1 MKKVVL
7 IDGNNL
13 IFRSYYATA
22 YRGEILTNSKG
33 LPTNAVYAYIQMLLK
48 IIAEEK
54 PSHIMVAFDKGKT
67 FRHESYDDYKGGRSE
82 TPKELKEQIPYAKKV
97 TRAMGIT
104 VEEIENYE
112 ADDIIGTYSKKIDEE
127 VLVVSSDRDLLQL
140 ISPNVKMK
148 LLKMKDYVYYN
159 EKSFYED
166 YGIKPIEIIDLKALM
181 GDSSDNIKGVAGIGE
196 KTALKLIKEYH
207 TIDNLY
213 KNIDDL
219 KGKVKENLL
228 NDKESAYKSL
238 ELATIYLDVPIEVNL
253 EKIAY
258 KGSNEEELNSLLKEL
273 EFNSLINKMSIK
285 KSEEK
290 LDIEIVEDINF
301 RLNEDYSLYLVSSNL
316 SYFKSLTIG
325 VAISTKDKNYFI
337 KKEYFN
343 EDLFNNNFNKYTY
356 DVKRV
361 DVALSLLN
369 FNNNINF
376 DNYIAYYLLNEK
388 ITEDISFIM
397 LNKGYDVKLNEDIFK
412 KDKLLI
418 EEETLINDACKK
430 ARFIYEEKERLKEEI
445 EKNNLHYLYYD
456 IELKLASILA
466 NMEKEGIL
474 VDKDYL
480 DSLESEIKEKL
491 KTLEEK
497 IYAISE
503 EEFNISSPKQLGV
516 ILFEK
521 LNIPYPKKSK
531 NSNYSTDKE
540 VLDKIRLFNPIVS
553 LVEEYRM
560 LSKLNSNYV
569 VGLKEQIMS
578 DNKVH
583 TIYNQ
588 CLTRTGRLSSKDPN
602 LQNIPNHDEYGR
614 LIRKCFV
621 SKEGYT
627 FLSSDYSQIEL
638 RLFAELSNVE
648 SLKEAFINSEDIH
661 SFTASKIFNKDI
673 KDVTKEER
681 SRAKA
686 VNFGIIYGI
695 SSFGLANDLGINV
708 NDAKDFIDRYMEKFD
723 GIKAYMKKEVED
735 AKEKGYVTT
744 IMNRKRYIDEI
755 KASNY
760 MIRMQGERMAL
771 NTPIQGSGSDI
782 LKKAMIDIDS
792 EFKEKN
798 IKSKML
804 LQIHDELIF
813 EVKEEEIEIVK
824 EIVKERME
832 NAFKLSVPLV
842 VDINMGKDLYE
853 AK

>member
-67 FRHESYDDYKGGRSE
+67 FRHESYDDYKGGRNE

-140 ISPNVKMK
+140 ISPNVRMK
-148 LLKMKDYVYYN
+148 LLKMKDYVYYDD
-159 EKSFYED
+159 KSFYED

-316 SYFKSLTIG
+316 SYFKSFTIG
-325 VAISTKDKNYFI
+325 VAVSTKDKNYFI

-621 SKEGYT
+621 SQEGYT

-723 GIKAYMKKEVED
+723 GIKDYMKKEVDD

-813 EVKEEEIEIVK
+813 EVKEEEKEIVK
-824 EIVKERME
+824 EIVKEKME

-842 VDINMGKDLYE
+842 VDINMGNDLYE

>member
-1 MKKVVL
+1 MEKVVL

-22 YRGEILTNSKG
+22 YRGELLTNSKG
-33 LPTNAVYAYIQMLLK
+33 LPTNAIYAYVQMLIK

-54 PSHIMVAFDKGKT
+54 PTHIMVAFDKGKT
-67 FRHESYDDYKGGRSE
+67 FRHESYDDYKGGRNE
-82 TPKELKEQIPYAKKV
+82 TPSELKQQIPYAKQI

-104 VEEIENYE
+104 VEELENYE
-112 ADDIIGTYSKKIDEE
+112 ADDIIGTYSKKIETE
-127 VLVVSSDRDLLQL
+127 VLLVSSDRDLLQL

-148 LLKMKDYVYYN
+148 LLKMKDFIYYD

-166 YGIKPIEIIDLKALM
+166 YGIKPIEVIDLKALM
-181 GDSSDNIKGVAGIGE
+181 GDSSDNIKGVTGIGE

-213 KNIDDL
+213 KNIDNL
-219 KGKVKENLL
+219 KGKIKENLL

-238 ELATIYLDVPIEVNL
+238 ELATIYLNVPIEVNL
-253 EKIAY
+253 EKIVY
-258 KGSNEEELNSLLKEL
+258 KGSDEEELNSLLKEL
-273 EFNSLINKMSIK
+273 EFTSLFNKMKMK
-285 KSEEK
+285 KNEEK
-290 LDIEIVEDINF
+290 LEIEIIEDTNF
-301 RLNEDYSLYLVSSNL
+301 SLNEDYSLYLLSSNL
-316 SYFKSLTIG
+316 SYFKSKTLG

-337 KKEYFN
+337 KTEYFN
-343 EDLFNNNFNKYTY
+343 DKIFNNNFNKYTY

-388 ITEDISFIM
+388 ITEDIAFIM
-397 LNKGYDVKLNEDIFK
+397 NNKGYDIKLNEDIFK
-412 KDKLLI
+412 KDKILI
-418 EEETLINDACKK
+418 EEENLINDACKK
-430 ARFIYEEKERLKEEI
+430 ARFIYEEKNRLIEEI
-445 EKNNLHYLYYD
+445 DKNDLHYLYYD
-456 IELKLASILA
+456 IELKLALILA

-474 VDKDYL
+474 VDKSYL
-480 DSLESEIKEKL
+480 DNLEIEIRAKL
-491 KTLEEK
+491 KDLEEK

-540 VLDKIRLFNPIVS
+540 VLDKIRIFNPIVS

-578 DNKVH
+578 DNKIH

-614 LIRKCFV
+614 LIRKCFI
-621 SKEGYT
+621 SQEGYT

-638 RLFAELSNVE
+638 RLFAEFSNVD
-648 SLKEAFINSEDIH
+648 SLKEAFINNEDIH
-661 SFTASKIFNKDI
+661 RFTAAKIFNKDI

-681 SRAKA
+681 SKAKA

-695 SSFGLANDLGINV
+695 SSFGLANDLSINV
-708 NDAKDFIDRYMEKFD
+708 NDAKDFIDKYMEKFH
-723 GIKAYMKKEVED
+723 GIKEYMKKEVED
-735 AKEKGYVTT
+735 AKKLGYVKT
-744 IMNRKRYIDEI
+744 IMNRKRLIDEI
-755 KASNY
+755 KSSNY

-782 LKKAMIDIDS
+782 LKKAMIDIDT
-792 EFKEKN
+792 EFKNKK

-804 LQIHDELIF
+804 LQIHDELVF

-824 EIVKERME
+824 EIVKEKME
-832 NAFKLSVPLV
+832 NAFKLSVPLI
-842 VDINMGKDLYE
+842 VDINLGKDLYE

>member
-48 IIAEEK
+48 IISEEK

-356 DVKRV
+356 DIKRV

-480 DSLESEIKEKL
+480 DSLESEIKGKL

-621 SKEGYT
+621 SQEGYT

-723 GIKAYMKKEVED
+723 GIKDYMKKEVDD

-824 EIVKERME
+824 EIVKEKME

>member
-1 MKKVVL
+1 MEKVVL

-22 YRGEILTNSKG
+22 YRGELLTNSKG
-33 LPTNAVYAYIQMLLK
+33 LPTNAIYAYVQMLIK

-54 PSHIMVAFDKGKT
+54 PTHIMVAFDKGKT
-67 FRHESYDDYKGGRSE
+67 FRHESYDDYKGGRNE
-82 TPKELKEQIPYAKKV
+82 TPSELKQQIPYAKQI

-104 VEEIENYE
+104 VEELENYE
-112 ADDIIGTYSKKIDEE
+112 ADDIIGTYSKKIETE
-127 VLVVSSDRDLLQL
+127 VLLVSSDRDLLQL
-140 ISPNVKMK
+140 LSPNVKMK
-148 LLKMKDYVYYN
+148 LLKMKDFIYYD

-166 YGIKPIEIIDLKALM
+166 YGIKPIEVIDLKALM
-181 GDSSDNIKGVAGIGE
+181 GDSSDNIKGVTGIGE

-213 KNIDDL
+213 KNIDNL
-219 KGKVKENLL
+219 KGKIKENLL

-238 ELATIYLDVPIEVNL
+238 ELATIYLNVPIEVNL
-253 EKIAY
+253 EKIVY

-273 EFNSLINKMSIK
+273 EFTSLFNKMKMK
-285 KSEEK
+285 KNEEK
-290 LDIEIVEDINF
+290 LKIEIIEDANF
-301 RLNEDYSLYLVSSNL
+301 SLNEDYSLYLLSSNL
-316 SYFKSLTIG
+316 SYFKSKTLG

-337 KKEYFN
+337 KTEYFN
-343 EDLFNNNFNKYTY
+343 DKIFNNNFNKYTY

-388 ITEDISFIM
+388 ITEDIAFIM
-397 LNKGYDVKLNEDIFK
+397 NNKVYDVKLNEDIFK
-412 KDKLLI
+412 KDKILI
-418 EEETLINDACKK
+418 EEENLINDACKK
-430 ARFIYEEKERLKEEI
+430 ARFIYEEKNRLIEEI
-445 EKNNLHYLYYD
+445 DKNDLHYLYYD
-456 IELKLASILA
+456 IEFKLALILA

-474 VDKDYL
+474 VDKSYL
-480 DSLESEIKEKL
+480 DNLEIEIRAKL
-491 KTLEEK
+491 KDLEEK

-540 VLDKIRLFNPIVS
+540 VLDKIRIFNPIVS

-578 DNKVH
+578 DNKIH

-614 LIRKCFV
+614 LIRKCFI
-621 SKEGYT
+621 SQEGYT

-638 RLFAELSNVE
+638 RLFAEFSNVD
-648 SLKEAFINSEDIH
+648 SLKEAFINNEDIH
-661 SFTASKIFNKDI
+661 RFTAAKIFNKDI

-681 SRAKA
+681 SKAKA

-695 SSFGLANDLGINV
+695 SSFGLANDLSINV
-708 NDAKDFIDRYMEKFD
+708 NDAKDFIDKYMEKFH
-723 GIKAYMKKEVED
+723 GIKEYMKKEVED
-735 AKEKGYVTT
+735 AKKLGYVKT
-744 IMNRKRYIDEI
+744 IMNRKRLIDEI
-755 KASNY
+755 KSSNY

-782 LKKAMIDIDS
+782 LKKAMIDIDT
-792 EFKEKN
+792 EFKNKN

-804 LQIHDELIF
+804 LQIHDELVF
-813 EVKEEEIEIVK
+813 EVKEEEIKIVK
-824 EIVKERME
+824 EIVKEKME
-832 NAFKLSVPLV
+832 NAFKLSVPLI
-842 VDINMGKDLYE
+842 VDINLGKDLYE

>member
-140 ISPNVKMK
+140 ISPNVRMK
-148 LLKMKDYVYYN
+148 LLKMKDYIYYD

-290 LDIEIVEDINF
+290 LEIEIVEDINF

-337 KKEYFN
+337 KKKYFN

-356 DVKRV
+356 DIKRV

-369 FNNNINF
+369 FSNNINF

-412 KDKLLI
+412 KDKVLI

-480 DSLESEIKEKL
+480 DSLEGEIKEKL

-621 SKEGYT
+621 SQEGYT

-723 GIKAYMKKEVED
+723 GIKAYMKKEVDD

-824 EIVKERME
+824 ELVKEKME

>member
-67 FRHESYDDYKGGRSE
+67 FRHESYDDYKGGRNE

-148 LLKMKDYVYYN
+148 LLKMKDHVYYD

-412 KDKLLI
+412 KDKVLI

-480 DSLESEIKEKL
+480 DNLESEIKEKL

-578 DNKVH
+578 DNKIH

-621 SKEGYT
+621 SQEGYT

-824 EIVKERME
+824 ELVKEKME

>member
-1 MKKVVL
+1 MEKVVL

-22 YRGEILTNSKG
+22 YRGELLTNSKG
-33 LPTNAVYAYIQMLLK
+33 LPTNAIYAYVQMLIK

-54 PSHIMVAFDKGKT
+54 PTHIMVAFDKGKT
-67 FRHESYDDYKGGRSE
+67 FRHESYDDYKGGRNE
-82 TPKELKEQIPYAKKV
+82 TPSELKQQIPYAKQI

-104 VEEIENYE
+104 VEELENYE
-112 ADDIIGTYSKKIDEE
+112 ADDIIGTYSKKIETE
-127 VLVVSSDRDLLQL
+127 VLLVSSDRDLLQL

-148 LLKMKDYVYYN
+148 LLKMKDFIYYD

-166 YGIKPIEIIDLKALM
+166 YGIKPIEVIDLKALM
-181 GDSSDNIKGVAGIGE
+181 GDSSDNIKGVTGIGE

-213 KNIDDL
+213 KNIDNL
-219 KGKVKENLL
+219 KGKIKENLL
-228 NDKESAYKSL
+228 NDKESVYKSL
-238 ELATIYLDVPIEVNL
+238 ELATIYLNVPIEVNL
-253 EKIAY
+253 EKIVY

-273 EFNSLINKMSIK
+273 EFTSLFNKMKMK
-285 KSEEK
+285 KNEEK
-290 LDIEIVEDINF
+290 LEIEIIEDTNF
-301 RLNEDYSLYLVSSNL
+301 SLNEDYSLYLLSSNL
-316 SYFKSLTIG
+316 SYFKSKTLG

-337 KKEYFN
+337 KTEYFN
-343 EDLFNNNFNKYTY
+343 DKIFNNNFNKYTY

-388 ITEDISFIM
+388 ITEDIAFIM
-397 LNKGYDVKLNEDIFK
+397 NNKGYDVKLNEDIFK
-412 KDKLLI
+412 KDKILI
-418 EEETLINDACKK
+418 EEENLINDACKK
-430 ARFIYEEKERLKEEI
+430 ARFIYEEKNRLIEEI
-445 EKNNLHYLYYD
+445 DKNDLHYLYYD
-456 IELKLASILA
+456 IELKLALILA

-474 VDKDYL
+474 VDKSYL
-480 DSLESEIKEKL
+480 DNLEIEIRAKL
-491 KTLEEK
+491 KDLEEK

-540 VLDKIRLFNPIVS
+540 VLDKIRIFNPIVS

-578 DNKVH
+578 DNKIH

-614 LIRKCFV
+614 LIRKCFI
-621 SKEGYT
+621 SQEGYT

-638 RLFAELSNVE
+638 RLFAEFSNVD
-648 SLKEAFINSEDIH
+648 SLKEAFINNEDIH
-661 SFTASKIFNKDI
+661 RFTAAKIFSKDI

-681 SRAKA
+681 SKAKA

-695 SSFGLANDLGINV
+695 SSFGLANDLSINV
-708 NDAKDFIDRYMEKFD
+708 NDAKDFIDKYMEKFH
-723 GIKAYMKKEVED
+723 GIKEYMKKEVED
-735 AKEKGYVTT
+735 AKKLGYVKT
-744 IMNRKRYIDEI
+744 IMNRKRLIDEI
-755 KASNY
+755 KSTNY

-782 LKKAMIDIDS
+782 LKKAMIDIDT
-792 EFKEKN
+792 EFKNKN

-804 LQIHDELIF
+804 LQIHDELVF
-813 EVKEEEIEIVK
+813 EVKEEEIKIVK
-824 EIVKERME
+824 EIVKEKME
-832 NAFKLSVPLV
+832 NAFKLSVPLI
-842 VDINMGKDLYE
+842 VDINLGKDLYE

>member
-1 MKKVVL
+1 MEKVVL

-22 YRGEILTNSKG
+22 YRGELLTNSKG
-33 LPTNAVYAYIQMLLK
+33 LPTNAIYAYVQMLLK

-54 PSHIMVAFDKGKT
+54 PTHIMVAFDKGKT
-67 FRHESYDDYKGGRSE
+67 FRHESYDDYKGGRNE
-82 TPKELKEQIPYAKKV
+82 TPNDLKVQIPYAKQI

-112 ADDIIGTYSKKIDEE
+112 ADDIIGTYSKKIEKE

-148 LLKMKDYVYYN
+148 LLKMKDFIYYD

-166 YGIKPIEIIDLKALM
+166 YGIKPIKIIDLKALM

-207 TIDNLY
+207 TLDNLY
-213 KNIDDL
+213 NNIDSI
-219 KGKVKENLL
+219 KGKIKDNLI
-228 NDKESAYKSL
+228 NDKENAYKSL
-238 ELATIYLDVPIEVNL
+238 ELATIYLSVPIEVNL
-253 EKIAY
+253 EKIVF

-273 EFNSLINKMSIK
+273 EFTSLFSKMKLK
-285 KSEEK
+285 KEEEK
-290 LDIEIVEDINF
+290 LNIEIVEDNNF
-301 RLNEDYSLYLVSSNL
+301 SLNEDYSLYLVSSSL
-316 SYFKSLTIG
+316 SYFKSTTIG
-325 VAISTKDKNYFI
+325 VAISTKNKNYFI

-343 EDLFNNNFNKYTY
+343 DNLFNNKFNKYTY
-356 DVKRV
+356 DLKRV
-361 DVALSLLN
+361 DVALSLIN
-369 FNNNINF
+369 FDNNINF

-388 ITEDISFIM
+388 ITEDIAVIM
-397 LNKGYDVKLNEDIFK
+397 NNKGYDVKLNEDIFK
-412 KDKLLI
+412 KDKILI

-430 ARFIYEEKERLKEEI
+430 ARFIYEKKDSLKEKI
-445 EKNNLHYLYYD
+445 EENDLHYLYYD
-456 IELKLASILA
+456 IELKLALILA

-480 DSLESEIKEKL
+480 DKLESEIKIKL
-491 KTLEEK
+491 KDLEDK
-497 IYAISE
+497 IYTISE

-540 VLDKIRLFNPIVS
+540 VLDKIRMFNPIVS

-578 DNKVH
+578 DNKIH

-614 LIRKCFV
+614 LIRKCFI
-621 SKEGYT
+621 SKDGYS

-638 RLFAELSNVE
+638 RLFAEFSNVD
-648 SLKEAFINSEDIH
+648 SLKEAFIHNEDIH
-661 SFTASKIFNKDI
+661 RFTAAKIFNKELNE
-673 KDVTKEER
+673 VTKEER
-681 SRAKA
+681 SKAKA

-695 SSFGLANDLGINV
+695 SSFGLANDLSINL
-708 NDAKDFIDRYMEKFD
+708 NDAKDFIDKYMEKFN
-723 GIKAYMKKEVED
+723 GIKEYMKKEVEE
-735 AKEKGYVTT
+735 AKKLGYVKT
-744 IMNRKRYIDEI
+744 IMNRKRPIDEI
-755 KASNY
+755 KSTNY

-782 LKKAMIDIDS
+782 LKKAMVDIDS
-792 EFKEKN
+792 EFKNKN

-804 LQIHDELIF
+804 LQIHDELVF
-813 EVKEEEIEIVK
+813 EVKEEELELVKIIVK
-824 EIVKERME
+824 EKME

-842 VDINMGKDLYE
+842 VDINVGKDLYE

>member
-1 MKKVVL
+1 MEKVVL

-22 YRGEILTNSKG
+22 YRGELLTNSKG
-33 LPTNAVYAYIQMLLK
+33 LPTNAIYAYVQMLIK

-54 PSHIMVAFDKGKT
+54 PTHIMVAFDKGKT
-67 FRHESYDDYKGGRSE
+67 FRHESYDDYKGGRNE
-82 TPKELKEQIPYAKKV
+82 TPSELKQQIPYAKQI

-104 VEEIENYE
+104 VEELENYE
-112 ADDIIGTYSKKIDEE
+112 ADDIIGTYSKKIETE
-127 VLVVSSDRDLLQL
+127 VLLVSSDRDLLQL

-148 LLKMKDYVYYN
+148 LLKMKDFIYYD

-166 YGIKPIEIIDLKALM
+166 YGIKPIEVIDLKALM
-181 GDSSDNIKGVAGIGE
+181 GDSSDNIKGVTGIGE

-213 KNIDDL
+213 KNIDNL
-219 KGKVKENLL
+219 KGKIKENLL

-238 ELATIYLDVPIEVNL
+238 ELATIYLNVPIEVNL
-253 EKIAY
+253 EKIVY

-273 EFNSLINKMSIK
+273 EFTSLFNKMKMK
-285 KSEEK
+285 KNEEK
-290 LDIEIVEDINF
+290 LKIEIIEDANF
-301 RLNEDYSLYLVSSNL
+301 SLNEDYSLYLLSSNL
-316 SYFKSLTIG
+316 SYFKSKTLG

-337 KKEYFN
+337 KTEYFN
-343 EDLFNNNFNKYTY
+343 DKIFNNNFNKYTY

-388 ITEDISFIM
+388 ITEDIAFIM
-397 LNKGYDVKLNEDIFK
+397 NNKGYDVKLNEDIFK
-412 KDKLLI
+412 KDKILI
-418 EEETLINDACKK
+418 EEENLINDACKK
-430 ARFIYEEKERLKEEI
+430 ARFIYEEKNRLIEEI
-445 EKNNLHYLYYD
+445 DKNDLHYLYYD
-456 IELKLASILA
+456 IELKLALILA

-474 VDKDYL
+474 VDKSYL
-480 DSLESEIKEKL
+480 DNLEIEIRAKL
-491 KTLEEK
+491 KDLEEK

-540 VLDKIRLFNPIVS
+540 VLDKIRIFNPIVS

-578 DNKVH
+578 DNKIH

-614 LIRKCFV
+614 LIRKCFI
-621 SKEGYT
+621 SQEGYT

-638 RLFAELSNVE
+638 RLFAEFSNVD
-648 SLKEAFINSEDIH
+648 SLKEAFINNEDIH
-661 SFTASKIFNKDI
+661 RFTAAKIFNKDI

-681 SRAKA
+681 SKAKA

-695 SSFGLANDLGINV
+695 SSFGLANDLSINV
-708 NDAKDFIDRYMEKFD
+708 NDAKDFIDKYMEKFH
-723 GIKAYMKKEVED
+723 GIKEYMKKEVED
-735 AKEKGYVTT
+735 AKKLGYVKT
-744 IMNRKRYIDEI
+744 IMNRKRLIDEI
-755 KASNY
+755 KSSNY

-782 LKKAMIDIDS
+782 LKKAMIDIDT
-792 EFKEKN
+792 EFKNKN

-804 LQIHDELIF
+804 LQIHDELVF
-813 EVKEEEIEIVK
+813 EVKEEEIKIVK
-824 EIVKERME
+824 EIVKEKME
-832 NAFKLSVPLV
+832 NAFKLSVPLI
-842 VDINMGKDLYE
+842 VDINLGKDLYE

>member
-48 IIAEEK
+48 IISEEK

-112 ADDIIGTYSKKIDEE
+112 ADDIIGTYSKNIDEE

-181 GDSSDNIKGVAGIGE
+181 GDSSDNIKGVVGIGE

-356 DVKRV
+356 DIKRV

-480 DSLESEIKEKL
+480 DSLESEIKGKL

-621 SKEGYT
+621 SQEGYT

-681 SRAKA
+681 SRAKT

-813 EVKEEEIEIVK
+813 EVKEEEKDIVKKIVK
-824 EIVKERME
+824 EKME

>member
-67 FRHESYDDYKGGRSE
+67 FRHESYDDYKGGRNE

-140 ISPNVKMK
+140 ISPNVRMK

-343 EDLFNNNFNKYTY
+343 ENLFNNNFNKYTY

-369 FNNNINF
+369 MNNNINF

-621 SKEGYT
+621 SQEGYT

-723 GIKAYMKKEVED
+723 GIKDYMKKEVDD

-813 EVKEEEIEIVK
+813 EVKEEEKEIVK
-824 EIVKERME
+824 EIVKEKME

>member
-67 FRHESYDDYKGGRSE
+67 FRHESYDDYKGGRNE

-140 ISPNVKMK
+140 IFPNVKMK

-316 SYFKSLTIG
+316 SYFKSFTIG

-369 FNNNINF
+369 MSNNINF

-412 KDKLLI
+412 KDKVLI

-480 DSLESEIKEKL
+480 DSLESEIKGKL

-521 LNIPYPKKSK
+521 LNIPYLKKSK

-621 SKEGYT
+621 SQEGYT

-723 GIKAYMKKEVED
+723 GIKDYMKKEVDD

-813 EVKEEEIEIVK
+813 EVKEEEKEIVK
-824 EIVKERME
+824 EIVKEKME

>member
-67 FRHESYDDYKGGRSE
+67 FRHESYDDYKGGRNE

-148 LLKMKDYVYYN
+148 LLKMKDYVYYD

-166 YGIKPIEIIDLKALM
+166 YGIKSIEIIDLKALM

-621 SKEGYT
+621 SQEGYI

-824 EIVKERME
+824 EIVKEKME

>member
-67 FRHESYDDYKGGRSE
+67 FRHESYDDYKGGRNE

-140 ISPNVKMK
+140 ISPNVRMK

-316 SYFKSLTIG
+316 SYFKSFTIG

-430 ARFIYEEKERLKEEI
+430 ARFIYEEKEKLKEEI

-540 VLDKIRLFNPIVS
+540 VLDKIRLFNPIVT

-621 SKEGYT
+621 SQEGYT

-723 GIKAYMKKEVED
+723 GIKDYMKKEVDD

-824 EIVKERME
+824 EIVKEKME

>member
-1 MKKVVL
+1 MEKVVL

-22 YRGEILTNSKG
+22 YRGELLTNSKG
-33 LPTNAVYAYIQMLLK
+33 LPTNAIYAYVQMLIK

-54 PSHIMVAFDKGKT
+54 PTHIMVAFDKGKT
-67 FRHESYDDYKGGRSE
+67 FRHESYDDYKGGRNE
-82 TPKELKEQIPYAKKV
+82 TPSELKQQIPYAKQI

-104 VEEIENYE
+104 VEELENYE
-112 ADDIIGTYSKKIDEE
+112 ADDIIGTYSKKIETE
-127 VLVVSSDRDLLQL
+127 VLLVSSDRDLLQL

-148 LLKMKDYVYYN
+148 LLKMKDFIYYD

-166 YGIKPIEIIDLKALM
+166 YGIKPIEVIDLKALM
-181 GDSSDNIKGVAGIGE
+181 GDSSDNIKGVTGIGE

-213 KNIDDL
+213 KNINNL
-219 KGKVKENLL
+219 KGKIKENLL

-238 ELATIYLDVPIEVNL
+238 ELATIYLNVPIEVNL
-253 EKIAY
+253 EKIVY

-273 EFNSLINKMSIK
+273 EFTSLFNKMKMK
-285 KSEEK
+285 KNEEK
-290 LDIEIVEDINF
+290 LEIEIIEDTNF
-301 RLNEDYSLYLVSSNL
+301 SLNEDYSLYLLSSNL
-316 SYFKSLTIG
+316 SYFKSKTLG

-337 KKEYFN
+337 KTEYFN
-343 EDLFNNNFNKYTY
+343 DKIFNNNFNKYTY

-388 ITEDISFIM
+388 ITEDIAFIM
-397 LNKGYDVKLNEDIFK
+397 NNKGYDVKLNEDIFK
-412 KDKLLI
+412 KDKILI
-418 EEETLINDACKK
+418 EEENLINDACKK
-430 ARFIYEEKERLKEEI
+430 ARFIYEEKNRLIEEI
-445 EKNNLHYLYYD
+445 DKNDLHYLYYD
-456 IELKLASILA
+456 IELKLALILA

-474 VDKDYL
+474 VDKSYL
-480 DSLESEIKEKL
+480 DNLEIEIRAKL
-491 KTLEEK
+491 KDLEEK

-540 VLDKIRLFNPIVS
+540 VLDKIRIFNPIVS

-578 DNKVH
+578 DNKIH

-614 LIRKCFV
+614 LIRKCFI
-621 SKEGYT
+621 SQEGYT

-638 RLFAELSNVE
+638 RLFAEFSNVD
-648 SLKEAFINSEDIH
+648 SLKEAFINNEDIH
-661 SFTASKIFNKDI
+661 RFTAAKIFNKDI

-681 SRAKA
+681 SKAKA

-695 SSFGLANDLGINV
+695 SSFGLANDLSINV
-708 NDAKDFIDRYMEKFD
+708 NDAKDFIDKYMEKFH
-723 GIKAYMKKEVED
+723 GIKEYMKKEVED
-735 AKEKGYVTT
+735 AKKLGYVKT
-744 IMNRKRYIDEI
+744 IMNRKRLIDEI
-755 KASNY
+755 KSSNY

-782 LKKAMIDIDS
+782 LKKAMIDIDT
-792 EFKEKN
+792 EFKNKN

-804 LQIHDELIF
+804 LQIHDELVF
-813 EVKEEEIEIVK
+813 EVKEEEIKIVK
-824 EIVKERME
+824 EIVKEKME
-832 NAFKLSVPLV
+832 NAFKLSVPLI
-842 VDINMGKDLYE
+842 VDINLGKDLYE

>member
-1 MKKVVL
+1 MEKVVL

-22 YRGEILTNSKG
+22 YRGELLTNSKG
-33 LPTNAVYAYIQMLLK
+33 LPTNAIYAYVQMLIK

-54 PSHIMVAFDKGKT
+54 PTHIMVAFDKGKT
-67 FRHESYDDYKGGRSE
+67 FRHESYDDYKGGRNE
-82 TPKELKEQIPYAKKV
+82 TPSELKQQIPYAKQI

-104 VEEIENYE
+104 VEELENYE
-112 ADDIIGTYSKKIDEE
+112 ADDIIGTYSKKIETE
-127 VLVVSSDRDLLQL
+127 VLLVSSDRDLLQL

-148 LLKMKDYVYYN
+148 LLKMKDFIYYDQ
-159 EKSFYED
+159 KSFYED
-166 YGIKPIEIIDLKALM
+166 YGIKPIEVIDLKALM
-181 GDSSDNIKGVAGIGE
+181 GDSSDNIKGVTGIGE

-213 KNIDDL
+213 KNIDNL
-219 KGKVKENLL
+219 KGKIKENLL

-238 ELATIYLDVPIEVNL
+238 ELAIIYLNVPIEVNL
-253 EKIAY
+253 EKIVY
-258 KGSNEEELNSLLKEL
+258 KGSDEEELNSLLKEL
-273 EFNSLINKMSIK
+273 EFTSLFNKMKMK
-285 KSEEK
+285 KNEEK
-290 LDIEIVEDINF
+290 LEIEIIEDTNF
-301 RLNEDYSLYLVSSNL
+301 SLNEDYSLYLLSSNL
-316 SYFKSLTIG
+316 SYFKSKTLG

-337 KKEYFN
+337 KTEYFN
-343 EDLFNNNFNKYTY
+343 DKIFNNNFNKYTY

-388 ITEDISFIM
+388 ITEDIAFIM
-397 LNKGYDVKLNEDIFK
+397 NNKGYDVKLNEDIFK
-412 KDKLLI
+412 KDKILI
-418 EEETLINDACKK
+418 EEENLINDACKK
-430 ARFIYEEKERLKEEI
+430 ARFIYEEKNRLIEEI
-445 EKNNLHYLYYD
+445 DKNDLHYLYYD
-456 IELKLASILA
+456 IELKLALILA

-474 VDKDYL
+474 VDKSYL
-480 DSLESEIKEKL
+480 DNLEIEIRAKL
-491 KTLEEK
+491 KDLEEK

-540 VLDKIRLFNPIVS
+540 VLDKIRIFNPIVS

-578 DNKVH
+578 DNKIH

-614 LIRKCFV
+614 LIRKCFI
-621 SKEGYT
+621 SQEGYT

-638 RLFAELSNVE
+638 RLFAEFSNVD
-648 SLKEAFINSEDIH
+648 SLKEAFINNEDIH
-661 SFTASKIFNKDI
+661 RFTAAKIFNKDI

-681 SRAKA
+681 SKAKA

-695 SSFGLANDLGINV
+695 SSFGLANDLSINV
-708 NDAKDFIDRYMEKFD
+708 NDAKDFIDKYMKKFH
-723 GIKAYMKKEVED
+723 GIKEYMKKEVED
-735 AKEKGYVTT
+735 AKKLGYVKT
-744 IMNRKRYIDEI
+744 IMNRKRLIDEI
-755 KASNY
+755 KSSNY

-782 LKKAMIDIDS
+782 LKKAMIDIDT
-792 EFKEKN
+792 EFKNKN

-804 LQIHDELIF
+804 LQIHDELVF
-813 EVKEEEIEIVK
+813 EVKEEEIKIVK
-824 EIVKERME
+824 EIVKEKME
-832 NAFKLSVPLV
+832 NAFKLSVPLI
-842 VDINMGKDLYE
+842 VDINLGKDLYE

>member
-67 FRHESYDDYKGGRSE
+67 FRHESYDDYKGGRNE

-356 DVKRV
+356 DIKRV

-412 KDKLLI
+412 KDKVLI

-445 EKNNLHYLYYD
+445 EKNDLHYLYYD

-621 SKEGYT
+621 SQEGYT

-723 GIKAYMKKEVED
+723 GIKDYMKKEVED

-813 EVKEEEIEIVK
+813 EVKEEEKEIVK
-824 EIVKERME
+824 EIVKEKME

>member
-1 MKKVVL
+1 MEKVVL

-22 YRGEILTNSKG
+22 YRGELLTNSKG
-33 LPTNAVYAYIQMLLK
+33 LPTNAIYAYVQMLIK

-54 PSHIMVAFDKGKT
+54 PTHIMVAFDKGKT
-67 FRHESYDDYKGGRSE
+67 FRHESYDDYKGGRNE
-82 TPKELKEQIPYAKKV
+82 TPSELKQQIPYAKQI

-104 VEEIENYE
+104 VEELENYE
-112 ADDIIGTYSKKIDEE
+112 ADDIIGTYSKKIETE
-127 VLVVSSDRDLLQL
+127 VLLVSSDRDLLQL
-140 ISPNVKMK
+140 ISSNVKMK
-148 LLKMKDYVYYN
+148 LLKMKDFIYYD

-166 YGIKPIEIIDLKALM
+166 YGIKPIEVIDLKALM
-181 GDSSDNIKGVAGIGE
+181 GDSSDNIKGVTGIGE

-213 KNIDDL
+213 KNIDNL
-219 KGKVKENLL
+219 KGKIKENLL

-238 ELATIYLDVPIEVNL
+238 ELATIYLNVPIEVNL
-253 EKIAY
+253 EKIVY

-273 EFNSLINKMSIK
+273 EFTSLFNKMKMK
-285 KSEEK
+285 KNEEK
-290 LDIEIVEDINF
+290 LEIEIIEDINF
-301 RLNEDYSLYLVSSNL
+301 SLNEDYSLYLLSSNL
-316 SYFKSLTIG
+316 SYFKSNTLG

-337 KKEYFN
+337 KTEYFN
-343 EDLFNNNFNKYTY
+343 DNIFNNNFNKYTY

-388 ITEDISFIM
+388 ITEDIAFIM
-397 LNKGYDVKLNEDIFK
+397 NNKGYDVKLNEDIFK
-412 KDKLLI
+412 KDKILI
-418 EEETLINDACKK
+418 EEENLINDACKK
-430 ARFIYEEKERLKEEI
+430 ARFIYEEKNRLIEEI
-445 EKNNLHYLYYD
+445 DKNDLHYLYYD
-456 IELKLASILA
+456 IELKLALILA

-474 VDKDYL
+474 VDKSYL
-480 DSLESEIKEKL
+480 DNLEIEIRAKL
-491 KTLEEK
+491 KDLEEK

-540 VLDKIRLFNPIVS
+540 VLDKIRIFNPIVS

-578 DNKVH
+578 DNKIH

-614 LIRKCFV
+614 LIRKCFI
-621 SKEGYT
+621 SQEGYT

-638 RLFAELSNVE
+638 RLFAEFSNVD
-648 SLKEAFINSEDIH
+648 SLKEAFINNEDIH
-661 SFTASKIFNKDI
+661 RFTAAKIFNKDI
-673 KDVTKEER
+673 KNVTKEER
-681 SRAKA
+681 SKAKA

-695 SSFGLANDLGINV
+695 SSFGLANDLSINV
-708 NDAKDFIDRYMEKFD
+708 NDAKEFIDKYMEKFH
-723 GIKAYMKKEVED
+723 GIKEYMKKEVEA
-735 AKEKGYVTT
+735 AKKLGYVKT
-744 IMNRKRYIDEI
+744 IMNRKRLIDEI
-755 KASNY
+755 KSSNY

-782 LKKAMIDIDS
+782 LKKAMIDIDT
-792 EFKEKN
+792 EFKNKN

-804 LQIHDELIF
+804 LQIHDELVF
-813 EVKEEEIEIVK
+813 EVKEEERKIVK
-824 EIVKERME
+824 EIVKEKME
-832 NAFKLSVPLV
+832 NAFKLSVPLI
-842 VDINMGKDLYE
+842 VDINLGKDLYE

>member
-1 MKKVVL
+1 MEKVVL

-22 YRGEILTNSKG
+22 YRGELLTNSKG
-33 LPTNAVYAYIQMLLK
+33 LPTNAIYAYVQMLLK

-54 PSHIMVAFDKGKT
+54 PTHIMVAFDKGKT
-67 FRHESYDDYKGGRSE
+67 FRHESYDDYKGGRNE
-82 TPKELKEQIPYAKKV
+82 TPNDLKVQIPYAKQI

-112 ADDIIGTYSKKIDEE
+112 ADDIIGTYSKKIEKE

-148 LLKMKDYVYYN
+148 LLKMKDFIYYD
-159 EKSFYED
+159 EKKFYED

-207 TIDNLY
+207 TLDNLY
-213 KNIDDL
+213 NNIDSI
-219 KGKVKENLL
+219 KGKIKDNLI

-238 ELATIYLDVPIEVNL
+238 ELATIYLSVPIEVNL
-253 EKIAY
+253 ENIVF
-258 KGSNEEELNSLLKEL
+258 KGSNEEELNSLLEEL
-273 EFNSLINKMSIK
+273 EFTSLFSKMKLK
-285 KSEEK
+285 KEEEK
-290 LDIEIVEDINF
+290 LNIEIVEDNNF
-301 RLNEDYSLYLVSSNL
+301 SLNEDYSLYLVSSSL
-316 SYFKSLTIG
+316 SYFKSTTIG
-325 VAISTKDKNYFI
+325 VAISTKNKNYFI

-343 EDLFNNNFNKYTY
+343 DNLFNNKFNKYTY
-356 DVKRV
+356 DLKRV
-361 DVALSLLN
+361 DVALSLIN
-369 FNNNINF
+369 FDNNINF

-388 ITEDISFIM
+388 ITEDIAVIM
-397 LNKGYDVKLNEDIFK
+397 NNKGYDVKLNEDIFK
-412 KDKLLI
+412 KDKILI

-430 ARFIYEEKERLKEEI
+430 ARFIYEKKDSLKEKI
-445 EKNNLHYLYYD
+445 EENDLHYLYYD
-456 IELKLASILA
+456 IELKLALILA

-474 VDKDYL
+474 VDKGYL
-480 DSLESEIKEKL
+480 DKLESEIKIKL
-491 KTLEEK
+491 KDLEDK
-497 IYAISE
+497 IYTISE

-540 VLDKIRLFNPIVS
+540 VLDKIRMFNPIVS

-578 DNKVH
+578 DNKIH

-614 LIRKCFV
+614 LIRKCFI
-621 SKEGYT
+621 SKNGYS

-638 RLFAELSNVE
+638 RLFAEFSNVD
-648 SLKEAFINSEDIH
+648 SLKEAFIHNEDIH
-661 SFTASKIFNKDI
+661 RFTAAKIFNKDI

-681 SRAKA
+681 SKAKA

-695 SSFGLANDLGINV
+695 SSFGLANDLSINL
-708 NDAKDFIDRYMEKFD
+708 NDAKDFIDKYMEKFN
-723 GIKAYMKKEVED
+723 GIKEYMKKEVEE
-735 AKEKGYVTT
+735 AKKLGYVKT
-744 IMNRKRYIDEI
+744 IMNRKRPIDEI
-755 KASNY
+755 KSTNY

-792 EFKEKN
+792 EFKNKN

-804 LQIHDELIF
+804 LQIHDELVF
-813 EVKEEEIEIVK
+813 EVKEEELELVKIIVK
-824 EIVKERME
+824 EKME

-842 VDINMGKDLYE
+842 VDINVGKDLYE

>member
-140 ISPNVKMK
+140 ISPNVRMK
-148 LLKMKDYVYYN
+148 LLKMKDYVYYD

-166 YGIKPIEIIDLKALM
+166 YSIKPIEIIDLKALM

-290 LDIEIVEDINF
+290 LEIEIVEDINF

-356 DVKRV
+356 DIKRV

-480 DSLESEIKEKL
+480 DNLESEIKEKL

-621 SKEGYT
+621 SQEGYT

-723 GIKAYMKKEVED
+723 GIKAYMKKEVDD

-824 EIVKERME
+824 ELVKEKME

>member
-67 FRHESYDDYKGGRSE
+67 FRHESYDDYKGGRNE

-140 ISPNVKMK
+140 ISPNVRMK

-343 EDLFNNNFNKYTY
+343 EALFNNNFNKYTY

-418 EEETLINDACKK
+418 EEETLINDVCKK

-621 SKEGYT
+621 SQEGYT

-813 EVKEEEIEIVK
+813 EVKEEEKEIVK
-824 EIVKERME
+824 EIVKEKME

>member
-356 DVKRV
+356 DIKRV

-480 DSLESEIKEKL
+480 DSLESEIKGKL

-621 SKEGYT
+621 SQEGYT

-723 GIKAYMKKEVED
+723 GIKDYMKKEVDD

-813 EVKEEEIEIVK
+813 EVKEEEKEIVK
-824 EIVKERME
+824 EIVKEKME

>member
-67 FRHESYDDYKGGRSE
+67 FRHESYDDYKGGRNE

-140 ISPNVKMK
+140 ISPNVRMK
-148 LLKMKDYVYYN
+148 LLKMKDYVYYD

-337 KKEYFN
+337 KKKYFN

-356 DVKRV
+356 DIKRV

-369 FNNNINF
+369 FSNNINF

-412 KDKLLI
+412 KDKVLI

-540 VLDKIRLFNPIVS
+540 VLDKIRLFNPIVT

-614 LIRKCFV
+614 LIRKCFIA
-621 SKEGYT
+621 KDGYT

-723 GIKAYMKKEVED
+723 GIKDYMKKEVDD

-813 EVKEEEIEIVK
+813 EVKEEEKEIVK
-824 EIVKERME
+824 EIVKEKME

>member
-148 LLKMKDYVYYN
+148 LLKMKDYVYYD

-228 NDKESAYKSL
+228 NDKENAYKSL

-356 DVKRV
+356 DIKRV

-480 DSLESEIKEKL
+480 DNLESEIKEKL

-578 DNKVH
+578 DNKIH

-824 EIVKERME
+824 EIVKEKME

>member
-148 LLKMKDYVYYN
+148 LLKMKDYVYYD

-166 YGIKPIEIIDLKALM
+166 YGIKSIEIIDLKALM

-343 EDLFNNNFNKYTY
+343 ENLFNNNFNKYTY

-369 FNNNINF
+369 MNNNINF

-480 DSLESEIKEKL
+480 DSLEGEIKEKL

-621 SKEGYT
+621 SQEGYT

-824 EIVKERME
+824 ELVKEKME

>member
-67 FRHESYDDYKGGRSE
+67 FRHESYDDYKGGRNE

-148 LLKMKDYVYYN
+148 LLKMKDYVYYD

-325 VAISTKDKNYFI
+325 VAISTKYKNYFI

-356 DVKRV
+356 DIKRV

-621 SKEGYT
+621 SQEGYT

-723 GIKAYMKKEVED
+723 GIKDYMKKEVED

-813 EVKEEEIEIVK
+813 EVKEEEKDIVK
-824 EIVKERME
+824 EIVKEKME

>member
-1 MKKVVL
+1 MEKVVL

-22 YRGEILTNSKG
+22 YRGELLTNSKG
-33 LPTNAVYAYIQMLLK
+33 LPTNAIYAYVQMLIK

-54 PSHIMVAFDKGKT
+54 PTHIMVAFDKGRT
-67 FRHESYDDYKGGRSE
+67 FRHESYDDYKGGRNE
-82 TPKELKEQIPYAKKV
+82 TPSELKQQIPYAKQI

-104 VEEIENYE
+104 VEELENYE
-112 ADDIIGTYSKKIDEE
+112 ADDIIGTYSKKIETE
-127 VLVVSSDRDLLQL
+127 VLLVSSDRDLLQL

-148 LLKMKDYVYYN
+148 LLKMKDFIYYD

-166 YGIKPIEIIDLKALM
+166 YGIKPIEVIDLKALM
-181 GDSSDNIKGVAGIGE
+181 GDSSDNIKGVTGIGE

-213 KNIDDL
+213 KNIDNL
-219 KGKVKENLL
+219 KGKIKENLL

-238 ELATIYLDVPIEVNL
+238 ELATIYLNVPIEVNL
-253 EKIAY
+253 EKIVY

-273 EFNSLINKMSIK
+273 EFTSLFNKMKMK
-285 KSEEK
+285 KNEEK
-290 LDIEIVEDINF
+290 LEIEIIEDTNF
-301 RLNEDYSLYLVSSNL
+301 SLNEDYSLYLLSSNL
-316 SYFKSLTIG
+316 SYFKSKTLG

-337 KKEYFN
+337 KTEYFN
-343 EDLFNNNFNKYTY
+343 DKIFNNNFNKYTY

-388 ITEDISFIM
+388 ITEDIAFIM
-397 LNKGYDVKLNEDIFK
+397 NNKGYDVKLNEDIFK
-412 KDKLLI
+412 KDKILI
-418 EEETLINDACKK
+418 EEENLINDTCKK
-430 ARFIYEEKERLKEEI
+430 ARFIYEEKNRLIEEI
-445 EKNNLHYLYYD
+445 DKNDLHYLYYD
-456 IELKLASILA
+456 IELKLALILA

-474 VDKDYL
+474 VDKSYL
-480 DSLESEIKEKL
+480 DNLEIEIRAKL
-491 KTLEEK
+491 KDLEEK

-540 VLDKIRLFNPIVS
+540 VLDKIRIFNPIVS

-578 DNKVH
+578 DNKIH

-614 LIRKCFV
+614 LIRKCFI
-621 SKEGYT
+621 SQEGYT

-638 RLFAELSNVE
+638 RLFAEFSNVD
-648 SLKEAFINSEDIH
+648 SLKEAFINNEDIH
-661 SFTASKIFNKDI
+661 RFTAAKIFNKDI
-673 KDVTKEER
+673 KEVTKEER
-681 SRAKA
+681 SKAKA

-695 SSFGLANDLGINV
+695 SSFGLANDLSINV
-708 NDAKDFIDRYMEKFD
+708 NDAKDFIDKYMEKFH
-723 GIKAYMKKEVED
+723 GIKEYMKKEVED
-735 AKEKGYVTT
+735 AKKLGYVKT
-744 IMNRKRYIDEI
+744 IMNRKRLIDEI
-755 KASNY
+755 KSSNY

-782 LKKAMIDIDS
+782 LKKAMIDIDT
-792 EFKEKN
+792 EFKNKN

-804 LQIHDELIF
+804 LQIHDELVF
-813 EVKEEEIEIVK
+813 EVKEEEIEKVK
-824 EIVKERME
+824 EIVKEKME
-832 NAFKLSVPLV
+832 NAFKLSVPLI
-842 VDINMGKDLYE
+842 VDINLGKDLYE

>member
-148 LLKMKDYVYYN
+148 LLKMKYYVYYD

-196 KTALKLIKEYH
+196 KTALKLIKEYY

-412 KDKLLI
+412 KDKVLI

-456 IELKLASILA
+456 IELKLASILS

-621 SKEGYT
+621 SQEGYT

-723 GIKAYMKKEVED
+723 GIKAYMKKEVDD

-813 EVKEEEIEIVK
+813 EVKEEEKEIVK
-824 EIVKERME
+824 KIVKERME

>member
-67 FRHESYDDYKGGRSE
+67 FRHESYDDYKGGRNE

-325 VAISTKDKNYFI
+325 VAISTKYKNYFI

-356 DVKRV
+356 DIKRV

-412 KDKLLI
+412 KDKVLI

-480 DSLESEIKEKL
+480 DSLEGEIKEKL

-540 VLDKIRLFNPIVS
+540 VLDKIRLFNPIVT

-621 SKEGYT
+621 SQEGYT

-723 GIKAYMKKEVED
+723 GIKDYMKKEVED

-813 EVKEEEIEIVK
+813 EVKEEEKDIVK
-824 EIVKERME
+824 EIVKEKME

>member
-67 FRHESYDDYKGGRSE
+67 FRHESYDDYKGGRNE

-290 LDIEIVEDINF
+290 LDIEIAEDINF

-412 KDKLLI
+412 KDKVLI

-621 SKEGYT
+621 SQEGYT

-723 GIKAYMKKEVED
+723 GIKDYMKKEVDD

-813 EVKEEEIEIVK
+813 EVKEEEKDIVKKIVK
-824 EIVKERME
+824 EKME

>member
-1 MKKVVL
+1 MEKVVL

-22 YRGEILTNSKG
+22 YRGELLTNSKG
-33 LPTNAVYAYIQMLLK
+33 LPTNAIYAYVQMLIK

-54 PSHIMVAFDKGKT
+54 PTHIMVAFDKGKT
-67 FRHESYDDYKGGRSE
+67 FRHESYDDYKGGRNE
-82 TPKELKEQIPYAKKV
+82 TPSELKQQIPYAKQI

-104 VEEIENYE
+104 VEELENYE
-112 ADDIIGTYSKKIDEE
+112 ADDIIGTYSKKIETE
-127 VLVVSSDRDLLQL
+127 VLLVSSDRDLLQL

-148 LLKMKDYVYYN
+148 LLKMKDFIYYD

-166 YGIKPIEIIDLKALM
+166 YGIKPIEVIDLKALM
-181 GDSSDNIKGVAGIGE
+181 GDSSDNIKGVTGIGE

-213 KNIDDL
+213 KNIDNL
-219 KGKVKENLL
+219 KGKIKENLL

-238 ELATIYLDVPIEVNL
+238 ELATIYLNVPIEVNL
-253 EKIAY
+253 EKIVY
-258 KGSNEEELNSLLKEL
+258 KGSDEEELNSLLKEL
-273 EFNSLINKMSIK
+273 EFTSLFNKMKMK
-285 KSEEK
+285 KNEEK
-290 LDIEIVEDINF
+290 LEIEIIEDTNF
-301 RLNEDYSLYLVSSNL
+301 SLNEDYSLYLLSSNL
-316 SYFKSLTIG
+316 SYFKSKTLG

-337 KKEYFN
+337 KTEYFN
-343 EDLFNNNFNKYTY
+343 DKIFNNNFNKYTY

-388 ITEDISFIM
+388 ITEDIAFIM
-397 LNKGYDVKLNEDIFK
+397 NNKGYDVKLNEDIFK
-412 KDKLLI
+412 KDKILI
-418 EEETLINDACKK
+418 EEENLINDACKK
-430 ARFIYEEKERLKEEI
+430 ARFIYEEKNRLIEEI
-445 EKNNLHYLYYD
+445 DKNDLHYLYYD
-456 IELKLASILA
+456 IELKLALILA

-474 VDKDYL
+474 VDKSYL
-480 DSLESEIKEKL
+480 DNLEIEIRAKL
-491 KTLEEK
+491 KDLEEK

-540 VLDKIRLFNPIVS
+540 VLDKIRIFNPIVS

-578 DNKVH
+578 DNKIH

-614 LIRKCFV
+614 LIRKCFI
-621 SKEGYT
+621 SQEGYT

-638 RLFAELSNVE
+638 RLFAEFSNVD
-648 SLKEAFINSEDIH
+648 SLKEAFINNEDIH
-661 SFTASKIFNKDI
+661 RFTAAKIFNKDI

-681 SRAKA
+681 SKAKA

-695 SSFGLANDLGINV
+695 SSFGLANDLSINV
-708 NDAKDFIDRYMEKFD
+708 NDAKDFIDKYMEKFH
-723 GIKAYMKKEVED
+723 GIKEYMKKEVED
-735 AKEKGYVTT
+735 AKKLGYVKT
-744 IMNRKRYIDEI
+744 IMNRKRLIDEI
-755 KASNY
+755 KSSNY

-782 LKKAMIDIDS
+782 LKKAMIDIDT
-792 EFKEKN
+792 EFKNKN

-804 LQIHDELIF
+804 LQIHDELVF
-813 EVKEEEIEIVK
+813 EVKEEEIKIVK
-824 EIVKERME
+824 EIVKEKME
-832 NAFKLSVPLV
+832 NAFKLSVPLI
-842 VDINMGKDLYE
+842 VDINLGKDLYE

>member
-1 MKKVVL
+1 MEKVVL

-22 YRGEILTNSKG
+22 YRGELLTNSKG
-33 LPTNAVYAYIQMLLK
+33 LPTNAIYAYVQMLIK

-54 PSHIMVAFDKGKT
+54 PTHIMVAFDKGKT
-67 FRHESYDDYKGGRSE
+67 FRHESYDDYKGGRNE
-82 TPKELKEQIPYAKKV
+82 TPIELKQQIPYAKQI

-104 VEEIENYE
+104 VEELENYE
-112 ADDIIGTYSKKIDEE
+112 ADDIIGTYSKKIETE
-127 VLVVSSDRDLLQL
+127 VLLVSSDRDLLQL
-140 ISPNVKMK
+140 LSPNVKMK
-148 LLKMKDYVYYN
+148 LLKMKDFIYYD

-166 YGIKPIEIIDLKALM
+166 YGIKPIEVIDLKALM
-181 GDSSDNIKGVAGIGE
+181 GDSSDNIKGVTGIGE

-213 KNIDDL
+213 KNIDNL
-219 KGKVKENLL
+219 KGKIKENLL

-238 ELATIYLDVPIEVNL
+238 ELATIYLNVPIEVNL
-253 EKIAY
+253 EKILY

-273 EFNSLINKMSIK
+273 EFSSLFNKMKMK
-285 KSEEK
+285 KNEEK
-290 LDIEIVEDINF
+290 LEIEIIKDTNF
-301 RLNEDYSLYLVSSNL
+301 SLNEDYSLYLLSSNL
-316 SYFKSLTIG
+316 SYFKSKTLG

-337 KKEYFN
+337 KTEYFN
-343 EDLFNNNFNKYTY
+343 DKIFNNNFNKYTY

-376 DNYIAYYLLNEK
+376 DNYIAYYLLNDK
-388 ITEDISFIM
+388 ITEDIAFIM
-397 LNKGYDVKLNEDIFK
+397 NNKGYDVKLNEDIFK
-412 KDKLLI
+412 KDKILI
-418 EEETLINDACKK
+418 EEENLINDACKK
-430 ARFIYEEKERLKEEI
+430 ARFIYEEKNRLIEEI
-445 EKNNLHYLYYD
+445 DKNDLHYLYYD
-456 IELKLASILA
+456 IELKLALILA

-474 VDKDYL
+474 VDKSYL
-480 DSLESEIKEKL
+480 DNLESEIRVKL
-491 KTLEEK
+491 KDLEEK

-540 VLDKIRLFNPIVS
+540 VLDKIRIFNPIVS

-569 VGLKEQIMS
+569 VGLKEQVMS
-578 DNKVH
+578 DNKIH

-614 LIRKCFV
+614 LIRKCFI
-621 SKEGYT
+621 SKEGYI

-638 RLFAELSNVE
+638 RLFAEFSNVD
-648 SLKEAFINSEDIH
+648 SLKEAFINNEDIH
-661 SFTASKIFNKDI
+661 RFTAAKIFNKDI

-695 SSFGLANDLGINV
+695 SSFGLANDLSINV
-708 NDAKDFIDRYMEKFD
+708 NDAKDFIDKYMEKFH
-723 GIKAYMKKEVED
+723 GIKEYMKKEVED
-735 AKEKGYVTT
+735 AKKLGYVKT
-744 IMNRKRYIDEI
+744 IMNRKRLIDEI
-755 KASNY
+755 KSSNY

-782 LKKAMIDIDS
+782 LKKAMIDIDT
-792 EFKEKN
+792 EFKNKN

-804 LQIHDELIF
+804 LQIHDELVF

-824 EIVKERME
+824 EIVKEKME

-842 VDINMGKDLYE
+842 VDINLGKDLYE

>member
-1 MKKVVL
+1 MEKVVL

-22 YRGEILTNSKG
+22 YRGELLTNSKG
-33 LPTNAVYAYIQMLLK
+33 LPTNAIYAYVQMLIK

-54 PSHIMVAFDKGKT
+54 PTHIMVAFDKGKT
-67 FRHESYDDYKGGRSE
+67 FRHESYDDYKGGRNE
-82 TPKELKEQIPYAKKV
+82 TPSELKQQIPYAKQI

-104 VEEIENYE
+104 VEELENYE
-112 ADDIIGTYSKKIDEE
+112 ADDIIGTYSKKIETE
-127 VLVVSSDRDLLQL
+127 VLLVSSDRDLLQL

-148 LLKMKDYVYYN
+148 LLKMKDFIYYD

-166 YGIKPIEIIDLKALM
+166 YGIKPIEVIDLKALM
-181 GDSSDNIKGVAGIGE
+181 GDSSDNIKGVTGIGE

-213 KNIDDL
+213 KNIDNL
-219 KGKVKENLL
+219 KGKIKENLL

-238 ELATIYLDVPIEVNL
+238 ELATIYLNVPIEVNL
-253 EKIAY
+253 EKIVY
-258 KGSNEEELNSLLKEL
+258 KGSDEEELNSLLKEL
-273 EFNSLINKMSIK
+273 EFTSLFNKMKMK
-285 KSEEK
+285 KNEEK
-290 LDIEIVEDINF
+290 LEIEIIEDTNF
-301 RLNEDYSLYLVSSNL
+301 SLNEDYSLYLLSSNL
-316 SYFKSLTIG
+316 SYFKSKTLG

-337 KKEYFN
+337 KTEYFN
-343 EDLFNNNFNKYTY
+343 DKIFNNNFNKYTY

-388 ITEDISFIM
+388 ITEDIAFIM
-397 LNKGYDVKLNEDIFK
+397 NNKGYDVKLNEDIFK
-412 KDKLLI
+412 KDKILI
-418 EEETLINDACKK
+418 EEENLINDACKK
-430 ARFIYEEKERLKEEI
+430 ARFIYEEKNRLIEEI
-445 EKNNLHYLYYD
+445 DKNDLHYLYYD
-456 IELKLASILA
+456 IELKLALILA

-474 VDKDYL
+474 VDKSYL
-480 DSLESEIKEKL
+480 DNLEIEIRAKL
-491 KTLEEK
+491 KDLEEK

-540 VLDKIRLFNPIVS
+540 VLYKIRIFNPIVS

-578 DNKVH
+578 DNKIH

-614 LIRKCFV
+614 LIRKCFI
-621 SKEGYT
+621 SQEGYT

-638 RLFAELSNVE
+638 RLFAEFSNVD
-648 SLKEAFINSEDIH
+648 SLKEAFINNEDIH
-661 SFTASKIFNKDI
+661 RFTAAKIFSKDI

-681 SRAKA
+681 SKAKA

-695 SSFGLANDLGINV
+695 SSFGLANDLSINV
-708 NDAKDFIDRYMEKFD
+708 NDAKDFIDKYMEKFH
-723 GIKAYMKKEVED
+723 GIKEYMKKEVED
-735 AKEKGYVTT
+735 AKKLGYVKT
-744 IMNRKRYIDEI
+744 IMNRKRLIDEI
-755 KASNY
+755 KSTNY

-782 LKKAMIDIDS
+782 LKKAMIDIDT
-792 EFKEKN
+792 EFKNKN

-804 LQIHDELIF
+804 LQIHDELVF
-813 EVKEEEIEIVK
+813 EVKEEEIKIVK
-824 EIVKERME
+824 EIVKEKME
-832 NAFKLSVPLV
+832 NAFKLSVPLI
-842 VDINMGKDLYE
+842 VDINLGKDLYE

>member
-1 MKKVVL
+1 MEKVVL

-22 YRGEILTNSKG
+22 YRGELLTNSKG
-33 LPTNAVYAYIQMLLK
+33 LPTNAIYAYVQMLIK

-54 PSHIMVAFDKGKT
+54 PTHIMVAFDKGKT
-67 FRHESYDDYKGGRSE
+67 FRHESYDDYKGGRNE
-82 TPKELKEQIPYAKKV
+82 TPSELKQQIPYAKQI

-104 VEEIENYE
+104 IEELENYE
-112 ADDIIGTYSKKIDEE
+112 ADDIIGTYSKKIETE
-127 VLVVSSDRDLLQL
+127 VLLVSSDRDLLQL

-148 LLKMKDYVYYN
+148 LLKMKDFIYYD

-166 YGIKPIEIIDLKALM
+166 YGIKPIEVIDLKALM
-181 GDSSDNIKGVAGIGE
+181 GDSSDNIKGVTGIGE

-213 KNIDDL
+213 KNIDNL
-219 KGKVKENLL
+219 KGKIKENLL

-238 ELATIYLDVPIEVNL
+238 ELATIYLNVPIEVNL
-253 EKIAY
+253 EKIVY
-258 KGSNEEELNSLLKEL
+258 KGSNEEELNILLKEL
-273 EFNSLINKMSIK
+273 EFTSLFNKMKMK
-285 KSEEK
+285 KNEEK
-290 LDIEIVEDINF
+290 LEIEIIEDTNF
-301 RLNEDYSLYLVSSNL
+301 SLNEDYSLYLLSSNL
-316 SYFKSLTIG
+316 SYFKSKTLG

-337 KKEYFN
+337 KTEYFN
-343 EDLFNNNFNKYTY
+343 DKIFNNNFNKYTY

-388 ITEDISFIM
+388 ITEDIAFIM
-397 LNKGYDVKLNEDIFK
+397 NNKGYDVKLNEDIFK
-412 KDKLLI
+412 KDKILI
-418 EEETLINDACKK
+418 EEENLINDACKK
-430 ARFIYEEKERLKEEI
+430 AKFIYEEKNRLIEEI
-445 EKNNLHYLYYD
+445 DKNDLHYLYYD
-456 IELKLASILA
+456 IELKLALILA

-474 VDKDYL
+474 VDKSYL
-480 DSLESEIKEKL
+480 DNLEIEIRAKL
-491 KTLEEK
+491 KDLEEK

-540 VLDKIRLFNPIVS
+540 VLDKIRIFNPIVS

-578 DNKVH
+578 DNKIH

-621 SKEGYT
+621 SQEGYT

-638 RLFAELSNVE
+638 RLFAEFSNVD
-648 SLKEAFINSEDIH
+648 SLKEAFINNEDIH
-661 SFTASKIFNKDI
+661 RFTAAKIFNKDI

-681 SRAKA
+681 SKAKA

-695 SSFGLANDLGINV
+695 SSFGLANDLSINV
-708 NDAKDFIDRYMEKFD
+708 NDAKDFIDKYMEKFH
-723 GIKAYMKKEVED
+723 GIKEYMKKEVED
-735 AKEKGYVTT
+735 AKKLGYVKT
-744 IMNRKRYIDEI
+744 IMNRKRLIDEI
-755 KASNY
+755 KSSNY

-782 LKKAMIDIDS
+782 LKKAMIDIDT
-792 EFKEKN
+792 EFKNKN

-804 LQIHDELIF
+804 LQIHDELVF
-813 EVKEEEIEIVK
+813 EVKEEAIEIVK
-824 EIVKERME
+824 EIVKEKME
-832 NAFKLSVPLV
+832 NAFKLSVPLI
-842 VDINMGKDLYE
+842 VDINLGKDLYE

>member
-1 MKKVVL
+1 MEKVVL

-22 YRGEILTNSKG
+22 YRGELLTNSKG
-33 LPTNAVYAYIQMLLK
+33 LPTNAIYAYVQMLIK

-54 PSHIMVAFDKGKT
+54 PTHIMVAFDKGKT
-67 FRHESYDDYKGGRSE
+67 FRHESYDDYKGGRNE
-82 TPKELKEQIPYAKKV
+82 TPSELKQQIPYAKQI

-104 VEEIENYE
+104 VEELENYE
-112 ADDIIGTYSKKIDEE
+112 ADDIIGTYSKKIETE
-127 VLVVSSDRDLLQL
+127 VLLVSSDRDLLQL

-148 LLKMKDYVYYN
+148 LLKMKDFIYYD

-166 YGIKPIEIIDLKALM
+166 YGIKPIEVIDLKALM
-181 GDSSDNIKGVAGIGE
+181 GDSSDNIKGVTGIGE

-213 KNIDDL
+213 KNINNL
-219 KGKVKENLL
+219 KGKIKENLL

-238 ELATIYLDVPIEVNL
+238 ELATIYLNVPIEVNL
-253 EKIAY
+253 EKIVY

-273 EFNSLINKMSIK
+273 EFTSLFNKMKMK
-285 KSEEK
+285 KNEEK
-290 LDIEIVEDINF
+290 LEIEIIEDTNF
-301 RLNEDYSLYLVSSNL
+301 SLNEDYSLYLLSSNL
-316 SYFKSLTIG
+316 SYFKSKTLG

-337 KKEYFN
+337 KTEYFN
-343 EDLFNNNFNKYTY
+343 DKIFNNNFNKYTY

-388 ITEDISFIM
+388 ITEDIAFIM
-397 LNKGYDVKLNEDIFK
+397 NNKGYDVKLNEDIFK
-412 KDKLLI
+412 KDKILI
-418 EEETLINDACKK
+418 EEENLINDACKK
-430 ARFIYEEKERLKEEI
+430 ARFIYEEKNRLIEEI
-445 EKNNLHYLYYD
+445 DKNDLHYLYYD
-456 IELKLASILA
+456 IELKLALILA

-474 VDKDYL
+474 VDKSYL
-480 DSLESEIKEKL
+480 DNLEIEIRAKL
-491 KTLEEK
+491 KDLEEK

-540 VLDKIRLFNPIVS
+540 VLDKIRIFNPIVS

-578 DNKVH
+578 DNKIH

-614 LIRKCFV
+614 LIRKCFI
-621 SKEGYT
+621 SQEGYT

-638 RLFAELSNVE
+638 RLFAEFSNVD
-648 SLKEAFINSEDIH
+648 SLKEAFINNEDIH
-661 SFTASKIFNKDI
+661 RFTAAKIFNKDI

-681 SRAKA
+681 SKAKA

-695 SSFGLANDLGINV
+695 SSFGLANDLSINV
-708 NDAKDFIDRYMEKFD
+708 NDAKDFIDKYMEKFH
-723 GIKAYMKKEVED
+723 GIKEYMKKEVED
-735 AKEKGYVTT
+735 AKKLGYVKT
-744 IMNRKRYIDEI
+744 IMNRKRLIDEI
-755 KASNY
+755 KSSNY

-782 LKKAMIDIDS
+782 LKKAMIDIDT
-792 EFKEKN
+792 EFKNKN

-804 LQIHDELIF
+804 LQIHDELVF

-824 EIVKERME
+824 EIVKEKME
-832 NAFKLSVPLV
+832 NAFKLSVPLI
-842 VDINMGKDLYE
+842 VDINLGKDLYE

>member
-148 LLKMKDYVYYN
+148 LLKMKDYVYYD

-228 NDKESAYKSL
+228 NDKENAYKSL

-325 VAISTKDKNYFI
+325 VAISTKYKNYFI

-356 DVKRV
+356 DIKRV

-521 LNIPYPKKSK
+521 LNIPYPKKNK

-621 SKEGYT
+621 SQEGYT

-813 EVKEEEIEIVK
+813 EVKEEEKEIVK
-824 EIVKERME
+824 EIVKEKME
-832 NAFKLSVPLV
+832 KAFKLSVPLV

>member
-67 FRHESYDDYKGGRSE
+67 FRHESYDDYKGGRNE

-148 LLKMKDYVYYN
+148 LLKMKDYVYYD

-337 KKEYFN
+337 KKKYFN

-356 DVKRV
+356 DIKRV

-621 SKEGYT
+621 SQEGYT

-723 GIKAYMKKEVED
+723 GIKDYMKKEVED

-813 EVKEEEIEIVK
+813 EVKEEEKDIVK
-824 EIVKERME
+824 EIVKEKME

>member
-1 MKKVVL
+1 MEKVVL

-22 YRGEILTNSKG
+22 YRGELLTNSKG
-33 LPTNAVYAYIQMLLK
+33 LPTNAIYAYVQMLIK

-54 PSHIMVAFDKGKT
+54 PTHIMVAFDKGKT
-67 FRHESYDDYKGGRSE
+67 FRHESYDDYKGGRNE
-82 TPKELKEQIPYAKKV
+82 TPSELKQQIPYAKQI

-104 VEEIENYE
+104 VEELENYE
-112 ADDIIGTYSKKIDEE
+112 ADDIIGTYSKKIETE
-127 VLVVSSDRDLLQL
+127 VLLVSSDRDLLQL

-148 LLKMKDYVYYN
+148 LLKMKDFIYYD

-166 YGIKPIEIIDLKALM
+166 YGIKPIEVIDLKALM
-181 GDSSDNIKGVAGIGE
+181 GDSSDNIKGVTGIGE

-213 KNIDDL
+213 KNIDNL
-219 KGKVKENLL
+219 KGKIKENLL
-228 NDKESAYKSL
+228 NDKESVYKSL
-238 ELATIYLDVPIEVNL
+238 ELATIYLNVPIEVNL
-253 EKIAY
+253 EKIVY

-273 EFNSLINKMSIK
+273 EFTSLFNKMKMK
-285 KSEEK
+285 KNEEK
-290 LDIEIVEDINF
+290 LEIEIIEDTNF
-301 RLNEDYSLYLVSSNL
+301 SLNEDYSLYLLSSNL
-316 SYFKSLTIG
+316 SYFKSKTLG

-337 KKEYFN
+337 KTEYFN
-343 EDLFNNNFNKYTY
+343 DKIFNNNFNKYTY

-388 ITEDISFIM
+388 ITEDIAFIM
-397 LNKGYDVKLNEDIFK
+397 NNKGYDVKLNEDIFK
-412 KDKLLI
+412 KDKILI
-418 EEETLINDACKK
+418 EEENLINDACKK
-430 ARFIYEEKERLKEEI
+430 ARFIYEEKNRLIEEI
-445 EKNNLHYLYYD
+445 DKNDLHYLYYD
-456 IELKLASILA
+456 IELKLALILA

-474 VDKDYL
+474 VDKSYL
-480 DSLESEIKEKL
+480 DNLEIEIRAKL
-491 KTLEEK
+491 KDLEEK

-540 VLDKIRLFNPIVS
+540 VLDKIRIFNPIVS

-578 DNKVH
+578 DNKIH

-614 LIRKCFV
+614 LIRKCFI
-621 SKEGYT
+621 SQEGYT

-638 RLFAELSNVE
+638 RLFAEFSNVD
-648 SLKEAFINSEDIH
+648 SLKEAFINNEDIH
-661 SFTASKIFNKDI
+661 RFTAAKIFSKDI

-681 SRAKA
+681 SKAKA

-695 SSFGLANDLGINV
+695 SSFGLANDLSINV
-708 NDAKDFIDRYMEKFD
+708 NDAKDFIDKYMEKFH
-723 GIKAYMKKEVED
+723 GIKEYMKKEVED
-735 AKEKGYVTT
+735 AKKLGYVKT
-744 IMNRKRYIDEI
+744 IMNRKRLIDEI
-755 KASNY
+755 KSTNY

-782 LKKAMIDIDS
+782 LKKAMIDIDT
-792 EFKEKN
+792 EFKNKN

-804 LQIHDELIF
+804 LQIHDELVF

-824 EIVKERME
+824 EIVKEKME
-832 NAFKLSVPLV
+832 NAFKLSVPLI
-842 VDINMGKDLYE
+842 VDINLGKDLYE

>member
-1 MKKVVL
+1 MEKVVL

-22 YRGEILTNSKG
+22 YRGELLTNSKG
-33 LPTNAVYAYIQMLLK
+33 LPTNAIYAYVQMLIK

-54 PSHIMVAFDKGKT
+54 PTHIMVAFDKGKT
-67 FRHESYDDYKGGRSE
+67 FRHESYDDYKGGRNE
-82 TPKELKEQIPYAKKV
+82 TPSELKQQIPYAKQI

-104 VEEIENYE
+104 VEELENYE
-112 ADDIIGTYSKKIDEE
+112 ADDIIGTYSKKIETE
-127 VLVVSSDRDLLQL
+127 VLLVSSDRDLLQL

-148 LLKMKDYVYYN
+148 LLKMKDFIYYD

-166 YGIKPIEIIDLKALM
+166 YGIKPIEVIDLKALM
-181 GDSSDNIKGVAGIGE
+181 GDSSDNIKGVTGIGE

-213 KNIDDL
+213 KNIDNL
-219 KGKVKENLL
+219 KGKIKENLL

-238 ELATIYLDVPIEVNL
+238 ELATIYLNVPIEVNL
-253 EKIAY
+253 EKIVY

-273 EFNSLINKMSIK
+273 EFTSLFNKMKMK
-285 KSEEK
+285 KNEEK
-290 LDIEIVEDINF
+290 LKIEIIEDANF
-301 RLNEDYSLYLVSSNL
+301 SLNEDYSLYLLSSNL
-316 SYFKSLTIG
+316 SYFKSKTLG

-337 KKEYFN
+337 KTEYFN
-343 EDLFNNNFNKYTY
+343 DKIFNNNFNKYTY

-388 ITEDISFIM
+388 ITEDIAFIM
-397 LNKGYDVKLNEDIFK
+397 NNKGYDIKLNEDIFK
-412 KDKLLI
+412 KDKILI
-418 EEETLINDACKK
+418 EEENLINDACKK
-430 ARFIYEEKERLKEEI
+430 ARFIYEEKNRLIEEI
-445 EKNNLHYLYYD
+445 DKNDLHYLYYD
-456 IELKLASILA
+456 IELKLALILA

-474 VDKDYL
+474 VDKSYL
-480 DSLESEIKEKL
+480 DNLEIEIRAKL
-491 KTLEEK
+491 KDLEEK

-540 VLDKIRLFNPIVS
+540 VLDKIRIFNPIVS

-578 DNKVH
+578 DNKIH

-614 LIRKCFV
+614 LIRKCFI
-621 SKEGYT
+621 SQEGYT

-638 RLFAELSNVE
+638 RLFAEFSNVD
-648 SLKEAFINSEDIH
+648 SLKEAFINNEDIH
-661 SFTASKIFNKDI
+661 RFTAAKIFNKDI

-681 SRAKA
+681 SKAKA

-695 SSFGLANDLGINV
+695 SSFGLANDLSINV
-708 NDAKDFIDRYMEKFD
+708 NDAKDFIDKYMEKFH
-723 GIKAYMKKEVED
+723 GIKEYMKKEVED
-735 AKEKGYVTT
+735 AKKLGYVKT
-744 IMNRKRYIDEI
+744 IMNRKRLIDEI
-755 KASNY
+755 KSSNY

-782 LKKAMIDIDS
+782 LKKAMIDIDT
-792 EFKEKN
+792 EFKNKN

-804 LQIHDELIF
+804 LQIHDELVF
-813 EVKEEEIEIVK
+813 EVKEEEIKIVK
-824 EIVKERME
+824 EIVKEKME
-832 NAFKLSVPLV
+832 NAFKLSVPLI
-842 VDINMGKDLYE
+842 VDINLGKDLYE

>member
-67 FRHESYDDYKGGRSE
+67 FRHESYDDYKGGRNE

-148 LLKMKDYVYYN
+148 LLKMKDYVYYD

-228 NDKESAYKSL
+228 NDKENAYKSL

-412 KDKLLI
+412 KDKVLI

-621 SKEGYT
+621 SQEGYT

-813 EVKEEEIEIVK
+813 ELKEEEKEIVK
-824 EIVKERME
+824 KIVKERME